1 MIPPTEKQMTILRS
15 LALKGPGNIQQ
26 IQLREAMNYPSTHRN
41 IKYLEGRGLVWKSA
55 VGDRGPKSPQT
66 YSLTPFGVLYS
77 MIFCNLWA
85 ETERIVSIWSEVT
98 PLFIKYWRRFDEAG
112 LGDEFN
118 AAAVKVYNDMILF
131 QGRFIHFQGKENLL
145 TIHKNSLDQYFLSML
160 SLRGIAAKSD
170 DLAKIVKSDAEY
182 LAVWRKWYGVEK
194 LKMDFLE
201 ALDREIDTP

>member
-15 LALKGPGNIQQ
+15 LALKGPGNIQE
-26 IQLREAMNYPSTHRN
+26 IQLREGMNYPSTHRN
-41 IKYLEGRGLVWKSA
+41 VKFLRGRGLVWKSA

-85 ETERIVSIWSEVT
+85 ETEHIVSIWSEVT

-118 AAAVKVYNDMILF
+118 AAAVNVYNDMMLF
-131 QGRFIHFQGKENLL
+131 QRRFIDFRGKENLL
-145 TIHKNSLDQYFLSML
+145 TVYRNSLDQYFLSVLCDGHTSAKL
-160 SLRGIAAKSD
+160 SDMAEIIRADSD
-170 DLAKIVKSDAEY
+170 Y
-182 LAVWRKWYGVEK
+182 MAVWRKWYGVEK

-201 ALDREIDTP
+201 TLNREIDAP